1 VSDAPVRFR
10 LGVADNRTYEPLA
23 QVTVTKAGGA
33 RPFNVDLSAYAGW
46 KWSLFYHPDRIA
58 WRLILSADAV
68 DGVPGAGVWGA
79 PRVMTTPDGE
89 MEYRERTRR

>member
-1 VSDAPVRFR
+1 
-10 LGVADNRTYEPLA
+10 
-23 QVTVTKAGGA
+23 
-33 RPFNVDLSAYAGW
+33 VDLSAYAGW